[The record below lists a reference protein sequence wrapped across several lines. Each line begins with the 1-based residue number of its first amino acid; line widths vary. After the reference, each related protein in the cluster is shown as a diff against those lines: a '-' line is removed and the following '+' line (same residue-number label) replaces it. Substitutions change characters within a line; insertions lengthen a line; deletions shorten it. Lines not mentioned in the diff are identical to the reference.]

1 VIRFTAGKGTFP
13 RVLLPVL
20 ACFALSLG
28 ISLPVTA
35 LLVRAGHRLGALD
48 SPGSPGHA
56 KTLRKVPNIGG
67 IAIVAGAVGPLL
79 VASLAVLAAPDLVI
93 RLVPAAE
100 PFLPRFHDSAI
111 TGLAI
116 AGGAIVLHLVGLVDD
131 RRALGALAKFLP
143 QLAVALGIAW
153 IADVRLFSF
162 LEDFGPFGAAAS
174 VALTVLWIVAIV
186 NALNFT
192 DNMDGLAGGLAT
204 IAALVMIAA
213 TVLGKQWFVA
223 SAFAMVAGA
232 TLGFLAFNRPP
243 ARIFMGDGGSL
254 PLGFLLA
261 TLVARTTFVDIE
273 KPDYALGTAWYG
285 TLMPLLVLA
294 IPIYDLVAVTA
305 VRLAQGRSPLVGG
318 EEHFSHRLVRLG
330 LSRPEAVGV
339 ILMLAAVL
347 GISGIFL
354 GSLAPWQA
362 VLVGVQAVLVLT
374 TIATLEFAVHGRKRD
389 GGAPK

>member
-1 VIRFTAGKGTFP
+1 
-13 RVLLPVL
+13 VLLPVL
-20 ACFALSLG
+20 ACLVLSLA

-48 SPGSPGHA
+48 SPGSPGHV

-79 VASLAVLAAPDLVI
+79 VASLLARFAPDLVV

-100 PFLPRFHDSAI
+100 AFRPRFQDSATAGI
-111 TGLAI
+111 WI
-116 AGGAIVLHLVGLVDD
+116 AVGALVLHAVGLFDD
-131 RRALGALAKFLP
+131 RRALGALGKFLP
-143 QLAVALGIAW
+143 QLAVALGTALL
-153 IADVRLFSF
+153 ADVRLFSF
-162 LEDFGPFGAAAS
+162 LDDFGPAGHAAS
-174 VALTVLWIVAIV
+174 VAITVVWIVAIV

-192 DNMDGLAGGLAT
+192 DNMDGLAGGLAV
-204 IAALVMIAA
+204 IAALVMVAA

-223 SAFAMVAGA
+223 SAFAMMGGA
-232 TLGFLAFNRPP
+232 TIGFLAFNRPP

-261 TLVARTTFVDIE
+261 SFVARTTFVDVE

-305 VRLAQGRSPLVGG
+305 VRLWQGRSPLVGG

-374 TIATLEFAVHGRKRD
+374 TIATLEYAVHGKKRD
-389 GGAPK
+389 GGAGR

>member
-1 VIRFTAGKGTFP
+1 MTRFTAGKGTFP

-20 ACFALSLG
+20 ACFLLSLA

-48 SPGSPGHA
+48 SPGSPGHV

-79 VASLAVLAAPDLVI
+79 AASLVARFAPEFLV

-100 PFLPRFHDSAI
+100 PFLPRFRDSA
-111 TGLAI
+111 TAGLAI
-116 AGGAIVLHLVGLVDD
+116 AGGAIVLHVVGLVDD
-131 RRALGALAKFLP
+131 RKALGALAKFLP
-143 QLAVALGIAW
+143 QLAVALGVALV
-153 IADVRLFSF
+153 ADVRLFSF
-162 LEDFGPFGAAAS
+162 LDALVPGGEAAS
-174 VALTVLWIVAIV
+174 VALTAVWIVAIV

-204 IAALVMIAA
+204 VAALVMVAA

-223 SAFAMVAGA
+223 SSFAMVAGA

-261 TLVARTTFVDIE
+261 TFVARTTFIDVE

-285 TLMPLLVLA
+285 TLMPLCVLA

-362 VLVGVQAVLVLT
+362 TLVGVQAVLVLA
-374 TIATLEFAVHGRKRD
+374 TIATLEYAVHGRGRD
-389 GGAPK
+389 GGASR

>member
-1 VIRFTAGKGTFP
+1 M
-13 RVLLPVL
+13 LLPVL
-20 ACFALSLG
+20 ACLLLSLA

-48 SPGSPGHA
+48 SPGSPGHV

-67 IAIVAGAVGPLL
+67 IAIVAGAVAPLL
-79 VASLAVLAAPDLVI
+79 AASLVARFAPGLVVG
-93 RLVPAAE
+93 LVPAAE
-100 PFLPRFHDSAI
+100 PFAGRFQDSATAGI
-111 TGLAI
+111 WIALGAI
-116 AGGAIVLHLVGLVDD
+116 ALHAIGLVDD

-143 QLAVALGIAW
+143 QLGAALAVALL
-153 IADVRLFSF
+153 ADVRLFSF
-162 LEDFGPFGAAAS
+162 LDDLGPTGEAAS
-174 VALTVLWIVAIV
+174 VILTVVWIVAIV

-192 DNMDGLAGGLAT
+192 DNMDGLAGGLAVV
-204 IAALVMIAA
+204 AALVMLAA

-261 TLVARTTFVDIE
+261 TFVARTTFVDVE

-305 VRLAQGRSPLVGG
+305 LRLWQGRSPLVGG

-374 TIATLEFAVHGRKRD
+374 TIATLEYAVHGRKRD
-389 GGAPK
+389 GGAGR

>member
-1 VIRFTAGKGTFP
+1 
-13 RVLLPVL
+13 VLLPVL
-20 ACFALSLG
+20 ASLLLSLA

-48 SPGSPGHA
+48 SPGSPGHV

-67 IAIVAGAVGPLL
+67 IAIVAGAVAPLL
-79 VASLAVLAAPDLVI
+79 AASLVARFAPGLVVG
-93 RLVPAAE
+93 LVPAAE
-100 PFLPRFHDSAI
+100 PFAGRFQDSATAGI
-111 TGLAI
+111 WIALGAI
-116 AGGAIVLHLVGLVDD
+116 ALHAVGLVDD

-143 QLAVALGIAW
+143 QVGAALAVALL
-153 IADVRLFSF
+153 ADVRLFSF
-162 LEDFGPFGAAAS
+162 LDDLGPTGEAAS
-174 VALTVLWIVAIV
+174 VILTVVWIVAIV

-192 DNMDGLAGGLAT
+192 DNMDGLAGGLAVV
-204 IAALVMIAA
+204 AALVMLAA

-261 TLVARTTFVDIE
+261 TFVARTTFVDVE

-305 VRLAQGRSPLVGG
+305 VRLWQGRSPLVGG

-374 TIATLEFAVHGRKRD
+374 TIATLEYAVHGRKRD
-389 GGAPK
+389 GGAGR

>member
-1 VIRFTAGKGTFP
+1 
-13 RVLLPVL
+13 VLTTVL
-20 ACFALSLG
+20 ACFALALA

-35 LLVRAGHRLGALD
+35 FLVRAGHRLGALD
-48 SPGSPGHA
+48 SQGSAGHV
-56 KTLRKVPNIGG
+56 KVLRKVPNIGG
-67 IAIVAGAVGPLL
+67 VAIVAGAVAPLL
-79 VASLAVLAAPDLVI
+79 AGSLLAWLAPDFLL
-93 RLVPAAE
+93 RLVPAAG
-100 PFLPRFHDSAI
+100 PYADRIRDSAPA
-111 TGLAI
+111 GVAI
-116 AGGAIVLHLVGLVDD
+116 ALGALVLHAVGLFDD
-131 RRALGALAKFLP
+131 RRALGPLAKFLP
-143 QLAVALGIAW
+143 QVAVALGVALF
-153 IADVRLFSF
+153 ADVRLFSF
-162 LEDFGPFGAAAS
+162 LDGLGPGGEAIS
-174 VALTVLWIVAIV
+174 VLLTVLWIVAIV
-186 NALNFT
+186 NAINFT
-192 DNMDGLAGGLAT
+192 DNMDALAGGLALV
-204 IAALVMIAA
+204 AALVMMAA

-223 SAFAMVAGA
+223 SAFALVAGS

-261 TLVARTTFVDIE
+261 TFVARTTFVDIE

-305 VRLAQGRSPLVGG
+305 LRLAQGKSPLVGG

-339 ILMLAAVL
+339 LLMLAAVL

-362 VLVGVQAVLVLT
+362 VLVGVQAILVLT
-374 TIATLEFAVHGRKRD
+374 TIATLEYAVHGRG
-389 GGAPK
+389 GGAGR

>member
-1 VIRFTAGKGTFP
+1 M
-13 RVLLPVL
+13 LLPVL
-20 ACFALSLG
+20 ACLLLSLA

-48 SPGSPGHA
+48 SPGSPGHV

-67 IAIVAGAVGPLL
+67 IAIVAGAVAPLL
-79 VASLAVLAAPDLVI
+79 AASLVARFAPGLVVG
-93 RLVPAAE
+93 LVPAAE
-100 PFLPRFHDSAI
+100 PFAGRFQDSATAGI
-111 TGLAI
+111 WIALGAI
-116 AGGAIVLHLVGLVDD
+116 ALHAIGLVDD

-143 QLAVALGIAW
+143 QVGAALAVALL
-153 IADVRLFSF
+153 ADVRLFSF
-162 LEDFGPFGAAAS
+162 LDDLGPTGEAAS
-174 VALTVLWIVAIV
+174 VILTVVWIVAIV

-192 DNMDGLAGGLAT
+192 DNMDGLAGGLAVV
-204 IAALVMIAA
+204 AALVMLAA

-261 TLVARTTFVDIE
+261 TFVARTTFVDVE

-305 VRLAQGRSPLVGG
+305 VRLWQGRSPLVGG

-374 TIATLEFAVHGRKRD
+374 TIATLEYAVHGRKRD
-389 GGAPK
+389 GGAGR